1 MSDKNYQVD
10 KETVKGILNDLINI
24 DGISHY
30 KNKKYL
36 VDLLLT
42 LSEDSISALINLSL
56 MKDKY
61 VPIKLNDSVKYKHPN
76 YSIHNKE
83 EREIMI
89 DKGLMDADGYIFG
102 SVIGDGAW
110 SSIAEFNPYFNFMKV
125 NFYIWSNDKMEIKEE
140 IVTRASLEIIK
151 ESDIPDYHGKDQ
163 LDFFKENIKD
173 LEHKL

>member
-61 VPIKLNDSVKYKHPN
+61 VPIKLNDSVKYKH
-76 YSIHNKE
+76 
-83 EREIMI
+83 
-89 DKGLMDADGYIFG
+89 L
-102 SVIGDGAW
+102 
-110 SSIAEFNPYFNFMKV
+110 
-125 NFYIWSNDKMEIKEE
+125 
-140 IVTRASLEIIK
+140 L
-151 ESDIPDYHGKDQ
+151 
-163 LDFFKENIKD
+163 
-173 LEHKL
+173 